1 MPDEQPDADSPNA
14 LALPPPTEQLLPSEE
29 LWKRLLENRGS
40 LFPTFPE
47 DDAISLLAD
56 LARLKERTSALA
68 FRQREEWTLNLSTIL
83 DAAWFVAAFS
93 FSPDTQFSPHIDQ
106 ARKALTKIAAET
118 FATATG
124 RPIPRRRSHL
134 DELNALVKR
143 LAETNGSFLQWC
155 RDNAKE
161 PTTNI
166 VAQWMIEHFLEAFIK
181 GRLLYTLARIP
192 LETFLDPERNI
203 QVGLGLMPATEDTL
217 QKATTPWEGELCCL
231 AVVRTWL
238 RVLGLSAS
246 EADDL
251 MPRRG

>member
-1 MPDEQPDADSPNA
+1 MTDKQPDTNSA
-14 LALPPPTEQLLPSEE
+14 LSLPPTTERLLPSEE

-56 LARLKERTSALA
+56 LGRLKERACALA
-68 FRQREEWTLNLSTIL
+68 NRQREDWILNLSTIL

-93 FSPDTQFSPHIDQ
+93 FSPSPQFSPHIDQ
-106 ARKALTKIAAET
+106 ARKSLTKTAAET

-124 RPIPRRRSHL
+124 RPIPRRRSPQ
-134 DELNALVKR
+134 DELDALAKR
-143 LAETNGSFLQWC
+143 LAETNGSFLKWC

-161 PTTNI
+161 PTANI
-166 VAQWMIEHFLEAFIK
+166 VAQWMVEHFLEAFTK

-192 LETFLDPERNI
+192 PETFLDPERNI
-203 QVGLGLMPATEDTL
+203 QAGLGVMSATEDTL
-217 QKATTPWEGELCCL
+217 KKATTPWEGELCCL
-231 AVVRTWL
+231 AVVRAWL
-238 RVLGLSAS
+238 RALGLSAS

-251 MPRRG
+251 MPRRA